1 MPITTWAAGTDYAPG
16 TLTRK
21 KTVAAP
27 FSTAITD
34 PDLELGGA
42 SWTLDAGIT
51 VSTEQKFS
59 GTQALKAVSG
69 LLNAYAAAVPCAP
82 GTQIKASCMLAHG
95 AAAGA
100 LAQSSRVQLRWR
112 DSGGT
117 FIPGVA
123 LGNAVQSV
131 GAVRWAKSEVTAI
144 APAGAASVVIGA
156 ILSSSTAGAAYAD
169 KFTWDYDKPATHYEM
184 IFRATQAATAKS
196 AATEPVWP
204 TVVGGTVV
212 DGGVTWTAEVANR
225 VIWQAK
231 SILRTGP
238 VPPNA
243 PGGPGWPTS
252 VGASVENGTIR
263 LRTISRRVEDPR
275 CPNSKIVRIAASKIY
290 AGDNDIIAYSAT
302 NQPLDWTS
310 VEDAGFWAF
319 GLHEYGSNPV
329 AAMDVYRG
337 NLVAFNVEA
346 FQMLNV
352 DADPANMSKLDE
364 LPIGT
369 SFAKATSPVSNDLF
383 FLSSEG
389 VRTIG
394 IAAGSTNLQA
404 GDVGMPVDP
413 LITALVAE
421 AEAAGEEPL
430 SIYYPNA
437 GQYWVCFPR
446 ARSTGPGFETEVF
459 VYTMTRTGGVGAWSR
474 YIYPFRFDGLA
485 QRGDTMVVRSGDDI
499 MEISEDLLY
508 DFAGSVDQVGFEGV
522 LQWPWLDFG
531 APGVDK
537 QVEGFDIVGAGTSSI
552 QFGYDQTN
560 LAAFT
565 TPYAIPADTL
575 PGMMIGM
582 PVTAPTLSV
591 RLTYAAGQKWQFDA
605 LNVYLVR

>member
-1 MPITTWAAGTDYAPG
+1 MAITTWAAGTDYAPG
-16 TLTRK
+16 TLVRK
-21 KTVAAP
+21 KTVVAP

-34 PDLELGGA
+34 PGLELGGG
-42 SWTLDAGIT
+42 SWTLDAG
-51 VSTEQKFS
+51 VSVTAAQKFAGANALQFVFS
-59 GTQALKAVSG
+59 GGSG
-69 LLNAYAAAVPCAP
+69 YRARATAVPCVP
-82 GTQIKASCMLAHG
+82 GKQITASCMIAHS
-95 AAAGA
+95 AGA
-100 LAQSSRVQLRWR
+100 TIQSGRALLRW
-112 DSGGT
+112 
-117 FIPGVA
+117 
-123 LGNAVQSV
+123 LNAVNATIREDPGDEITATG
-131 GAVRWAKSEVTAI
+131 GAVRWVRSQCTGI
-144 APAGAASVVIGA
+144 APAGTASVQIV
-156 ILSSSTAGAAYAD
+156 AGAFAVGAGTIYAD
-169 KFTWDYDKPATHYEM
+169 QFVWDYDEPATHYEL

-204 TVVGGTVV
+204 AIVGGTVV

-238 VPPNA
+238 LPPNA
-243 PGGPGWPTS
+243 PGGPGWPTE
-252 VGASVENGTIR
+252 VGASVENGTIW
-263 LRTISRRVEDPR
+263 LRTISRRVEDTR

-290 AGDNDIIAYSAT
+290 AGDTDVIAYSAT

-310 VEDAGFWAF
+310 IEDAGFWAF

-329 AAMDVYRG
+329 AAMDIYRG

-413 LITALVAE
+413 LITAL
-421 AEAAGEEPL
+421 AAKAVTDGEEPL

-446 ARSTGPGFETEVF
+446 TVPGGSETKVF

-474 YIYPFRFDGLA
+474 YVYPFRFDGLA
-485 QRGDTMVVRSGDDI
+485 QRGDTMIVRSGDDI
-499 MEISEDLLY
+499 IEISEDLLT
-508 DFAGSVDQVGFEGV
+508 DFAGDEDEVGFEGV

-531 APGVDK
+531 APGADK
-537 QVEGFDIVGAGTSSI
+537 QVEGFDIVGTGTSSI
-552 QFGYDQTN
+552 EFGYDQTN

-565 TPYAIPADTL
+565 TPYQVPADTL
-575 PGMMIGM
+575 PGQMIGM

-591 RLTYAAGQKWQFDA
+591 RLTYAAGQAWQFDA

>member
-1 MPITTWAAGTDYAPG
+1 MTITTWAAGTDYAPG

-21 KTVAAP
+21 KTVVAP

-34 PDLELGGA
+34 PGLELGGG
-42 SWTLDAGIT
+42 SWTLDSG
-51 VSTEQKFS
+51 VSVTSAEKFS
-59 GTQALKAVSG
+59 GANALRFVFSSG
-69 LLNAYAAAVPCAP
+69 SNYLARAASVPCVP
-82 GTQIKASCMLAHG
+82 GVKITASCMIKVVSANPTDYG
-95 AAAGA
+95 SVVITWYNAG
-100 LAQSSRVQLRWR
+100 
-112 DSGGT
+112 GGVIRRHYGSEIT
-117 FIPGVA
+117 D
-123 LGNAVQSV
+123 NK
-131 GAVRWAKSEVTAI
+131 WKKSEVSKI
-144 APAGAASVVIGA
+144 APAGTASVRIEGFALPSLGA
-156 ILSSSTAGAAYAD
+156 SIYAD
-169 KFTWDYDKPATHYEM
+169 QFTWDYAEPATHYEL

-204 TVVGGTVV
+204 AVVGGTVV
-212 DGGVTWTAEVANR
+212 DGGVTWTTEVANR
-225 VIWQAK
+225 VIWQAQP
-231 SILRTGP
+231 ILKTGID
-238 VPPNA
+238 PPDVLF
-243 PGGPGWPTS
+243 GPGWPTE

-263 LRTISRRVEDPR
+263 LRTISRRVEDER
-275 CPNSKIVRIAASKIY
+275 CPNSKIVRIASSKVY
-290 AGDNDIIAYSAT
+290 AGDDDIIAYSAT
-302 NQPLDWTS
+302 NQPLDWS
-310 VEDAGFWAF
+310 AVEDAGFWAF

-413 LITALVAE
+413 LITAL
-421 AEAAGEEPL
+421 AAQAVTDGEEPL

-446 ARSTGPGFETEVF
+446 TVPGGSETEVF

-474 YIYPFRFDGLA
+474 YVYPFRFDGLA
-485 QRGDTMVVRSGDDI
+485 QRGDTMIVRSGDDI
-499 MEISEDLLY
+499 IEISEDLLT
-508 DFAGSVDQVGFEGV
+508 DFAGDEDEVGFEGV

-531 APGVDK
+531 APGADK
-537 QVEGFDIVGAGTSSI
+537 QVEGFDIVGTGTSSI
-552 QFGYDQTN
+552 EFGYDQTN

-565 TPYAIPADTL
+565 TPYQVPADTL
-575 PGMMIGM
+575 PGQMIGM

-591 RLTYAAGQKWQFDA
+591 RLTYAAGQAWQFDA

>member
-1 MPITTWAAGTDYAPG
+1 MTITTWAAGTDYAPG

-21 KTVAAP
+21 KTVVAP

-34 PDLELGGA
+34 PGLELGGG
-42 SWTLDAGIT
+42 SWTLDAG
-51 VSTEQKFS
+51 VSVTAVQKFAGTNALQFVFSLGS
-59 GTQALKAVSG
+59 GYRAR
-69 LLNAYAAAVPCAP
+69 AATVPCVP
-82 GTQIKASCMLAHG
+82 GKQITASCMIAH
-95 AAAGA
+95 
-100 LAQSSRVQLRWR
+100 
-112 DSGGT
+112 
-117 FIPGVA
+117 
-123 LGNAVQSV
+123 SV
-131 GAVRWAKSEVTAI
+131 GAVAQSGRVLLRWLDVANATIREDVGTLIASDGTLKWKKSTVTGI
-144 APAGAASVVIGA
+144 GPAGTTSVAIVGTGTPNGA
-156 ILSSSTAGAAYAD
+156 GVVYAD
-169 KFTWDYDKPATHYEM
+169 QFTWDYDEPATHYEL
-184 IFRATQAATAKS
+184 IFRATQAATAAS
-196 AATEPVWP
+196 GATEPVWP
-204 TVVGGTVV
+204 AIVGGTVV

-238 VPPNA
+238 LPPNA
-243 PGGPGWPTS
+243 PGGPGWPTE

-263 LRTISRRVEDPR
+263 LRTISRRVEDTR
-275 CPNSKIVRIAASKIY
+275 CPNSKIVRIAASKVY
-290 AGDNDIIAYSAT
+290 AGDDDIIAYSAT
-302 NQPLDWTS
+302 NQPLDWS
-310 VEDAGFWAF
+310 AVEDAGFWAF

-329 AAMDVYRG
+329 AAMDIYRG

-346 FQMLNV
+346 FQMIGV

-369 SFAKATSPVSNDLF
+369 KFAKATSPVSNDLF

-413 LITALVAE
+413 LITAL
-421 AEAAGEEPL
+421 AAQAVTDGEEPL

-446 ARSTGPGFETEVF
+446 AVPGGSETEVF

-474 YIYPFRFDGLA
+474 YVYPFRFDGLA
-485 QRGDTMVVRSGDDI
+485 QRGDTMIVRSGDDI
-499 MEISEDLLY
+499 IEISEDLLV
-508 DFAGSVDQVGFEGV
+508 DFAGDEDEVGFEGV

-531 APGVDK
+531 APGADK
-537 QVEGFDIVGAGTSSI
+537 QVEGFDIVGTGTSSI
-552 QFGYDQTN
+552 EFGYDQTN

-565 TPYAIPADTL
+565 TPYQVPADTL
-575 PGMMIGM
+575 PGQMIGM

-591 RLTYAAGQKWQFDA
+591 RLTYAAGQAWQFDA